1 MSDGD
6 AFGEL
11 ALLQNSTRTATI
23 VCKTACEF
31 LKIDREDF
39 NQVKFFHLTAL
50 SIRLRG
56 NIFLCRVI
64 TMKSVQNLT
73 NLLTL
78 LSKLLCFSFIL

>member
-39 NQVKFFHLTAL
+39 NQVKF

>member
-1 MSDGD
+1 MGD

-39 NQVKFFHLTAL
+39 KQVNLATKEYWFKPVSLELNDKEFLAAPFH
-50 SIRLRG
+50 
-56 NIFLCRVI
+56 
-64 TMKSVQNLT
+64 
-73 NLLTL
+73 
-78 LSKLLCFSFIL
+78 